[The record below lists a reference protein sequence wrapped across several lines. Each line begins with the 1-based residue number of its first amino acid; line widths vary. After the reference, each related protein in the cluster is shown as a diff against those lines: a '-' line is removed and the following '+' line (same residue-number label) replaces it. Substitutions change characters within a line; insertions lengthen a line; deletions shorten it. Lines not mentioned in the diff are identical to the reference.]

1 MPAITTRRGQRR
13 YRFGMPR
20 IWKQTNP
27 DDQPAGTCPKCGN
40 PWYGG
45 EPEHGEKCP
54 QCGHPLEGGKPP
66 EKR

>member
-1 MPAITTRRGQRR
+1 
-13 YRFGMPR
+13 MPR

-54 QCGHPLEGGKPP
+54 KCGHPLEGGKPAD
-66 EKR
+66 KR